1 MSQLI
6 ELLEKREKVVRTY
19 NEIVDLVS
27 VMHSKGNPMG
37 VITGNALL
45 KRAEEVKKQIDDLYK
60 ELVTGMYEEYTK
72 PI

>member
-27 VMHSKGNPMG
+27 KMQSKGNPVG
-37 VITGNALL
+37 IITGNALL
-45 KRAEEVKKQIDDLYK
+45 KRAEEVKGQIDDLYK
-60 ELVTGMYEEYTK
+60 DLVSEMYEEYTK